1 MICQISLPQLFT
13 SLGSFWNLRSNSI
26 MQGNML
32 ILWSSQFIKNRNV
45 YFCTPSSTFYRY
57 GSEAK
62 SSSGSFL
69 NSPLKFER
77 VNLPPK
83 GLTFL
88 PLQKFPT
95 GRLGSGWI
103 IQTLKETDTCLAVSP
118 HLLAV
123 ASACKKLVSSLCSL
137 IDCSF

>member
-1 MICQISLPQLFT
+1 
-13 SLGSFWNLRSNSI
+13 
-26 MQGNML
+26 ML

-45 YFCTPSSTFYRY
+45 YFCTLRSTFYRY

-62 SSSGSFL
+62 SFSGSFL

-77 VNLPPK
+77 VNLSPK
-83 GLTFL
+83 GLNFL

-103 IQTLKETDTCLAVSP
+103 IKTLKETDTCLAVSP
-118 HLLAV
+118 NLLAM
-123 ASACKKLVSSLCSL
+123 AFACKKLVSSSRSLIECSYFLVNHAEWCNPVFTTCSL
-137 IDCSF
+137 WQSKL